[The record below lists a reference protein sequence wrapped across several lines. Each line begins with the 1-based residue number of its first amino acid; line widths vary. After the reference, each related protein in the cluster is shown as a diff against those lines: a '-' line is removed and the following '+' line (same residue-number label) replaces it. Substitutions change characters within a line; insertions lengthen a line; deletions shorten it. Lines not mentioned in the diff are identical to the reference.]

1 MLKRERE
8 WLDMQERAG
17 DNRVAVRLDSA
28 SVEPLEDHGGY
39 RVVIEGFN
47 LHPRIAPPLVRVG
60 GVMLEQIQYQQDG
73 RRINGVLKERPGS
86 GPVTID
92 YGYAEADLRNEI
104 RWVKS

>member
-8 WLDMQERAG
+8 WLEMQQRAAQ
-17 DNRVAVRLDSA
+17 NRVVVRLDSA
-28 SVEPLEDHGGY
+28 SVEPVEEGRGF

-47 LHPRIAPPLVRVG
+47 LHPRIAPPLVTVG
-60 GVMLEQIQYQQDG
+60 GVRLEQIQYQRDG
-73 RRINGVLKERPGS
+73 RRIEGVLKERPDN

-92 YGYAEADLRNEI
+92 YGYAEAVLKDEI